1 MLCAVRC
8 YIAGMS
14 SPSPLSTPPSD
25 ACVRVLFDGSCPVC
39 SREIAMY
46 QGLTPRTPIAW
57 VDVSQPG
64 QDLPKGKSPQQLMS
78 RFHVVTRSGEV
89 VDGARA
95 FVHLWQQLPRW
106 RYLAGLAQLP
116 GVVQL
121 MELAYGLFL
130 RWRPTVQR
138 WFKRA

>member
-1 MLCAVRC
+1 MLCAVHC

-14 SPSPLSTPPSD
+14 SSTPVSTPSGE
-25 ACVRVLFDGSCPVC
+25 ACVRVLYDGSCPVC

-64 QDLPKGKSPQQLMS
+64 QDLPTGKSPQQLMA
-78 RFHVVTRSGEV
+78 RFHVVTTHGDL

-106 RYLAGLAQLP
+106 RYLAWVAKFP
-116 GVVQL
+116 GAVPL
-121 MELAYGLFL
+121 MELAYGAFL